1 MSNPVLEIN
10 DLVKHYPVKG
20 RFRGRKKFVH
30 ALDGVSLSLA
40 KTKTVSLV
48 GESGCGKSTLAKCAM
63 LLESPTSGRICLDGN
78 DITAPGVKVAR
89 KTRQMV
95 QMVFQDPHASLN
107 PRKKVL
113 QSISAALRLKNMT
126 DPLARRRKSAE
137 LIELV
142 GLGQE
147 FLERYPHELSGGQC
161 QRVAIARA
169 FAMDPKVFIFDE
181 PVSALDVSI
190 QAQVINL
197 IKRLQKRF
205 GLSYLFISHDL
216 ALVQHISD
224 RVFVMYMGQIVEV
237 ADVHAIRSERLHPYS
252 QALFSAAPV
261 VNFDSNTRKKRIL
274 LSGDV
279 PSPIDPPTGCRFH
292 TRCPFKEKVCIFEVP
307 SLRDIDGRWVAC
319 HFAGEV

>member
-1 MSNPVLEIN
+1 MSNPVLEIK
-10 DLVKHYPVKG
+10 DLVKHYSVKG

-63 LLESPTSGRICLDGN
+63 LLEPPTSGRICLDGN

-126 DPLARRRKSAE
+126 DPLARRRKTAE

-261 VNFDSNTRKKRIL
+261 VDFDSNTRKKRIL

-292 TRCPFKEKVCIFEVP
+292 TRCPYKEEICISEVP